1 MNYGAEKPN
10 LATFAELYTTPS
22 MSASDTNIQPDVNE
36 GAVDNKKTAKGDY
49 LTIAGK
55 QINKKKAIIGGATVL
70 AAIAGGIA
78 LYIRGKNK
86 LNILPN
92 EGLKGFFD
100 KNNNLAENVKFEKG
114 KALYADNSPF
124 SGIFKTTNK
133 KGNNIT
139 IEYENGIIKKSL
151 VEGDGGFEKLY
162 TTSDKGEIK
171 AVKINS
177 GENTNE
183 IDLEKIREAV
193 KEKQDAYNDLM
204 NSNILRVKED
214 FDTKYLNA
222 GQKENVDKIK
232 QKITQIEEQYNKDA
246 LEYSRFAYE
255 KELEFREKIPGFQET
270 YKSVMERFNNG
281 EGITLEDGSKVIKDY
296 GPDDK
301 LLKEITLDKHNH
313 LTVTDYENKT
323 RLEGIYN
330 KSQDFFEAKSY
341 FEGYEKTDSN
351 TLKYDRVY
359 ETPQVQSSYVFGY
372 YFNGDERNG
381 KVSFAPILNKY
392 QEEYSC
398 TDGHTIIKKKII
410 LGDSKLSDD
419 TTLLSLEE
427 MKKIASGERVNQQI
441 IPAFSEGCEILPDG
455 TEIYK
460 KKAETYRYG
469 TFDYYTNLKHK
480 PDGQGRQDPSIN
492 GSYDIFLGVEGCTTG
507 STKEETKIRT
517 KILGNNLTLKD
528 LLK

>member
-114 KALYADNSPF
+114 KALYTDNSPF

-183 IDLEKIREAV
+183 IDLEKIRAAV

-204 NSNILRVKED
+204 NSNILRVIED

-232 QKITQIEEQYNKDA
+232 QKIAQIGEQYNKDA
-246 LEYSRFAYE
+246 LEYSRFAFE

-301 LLKEITLDKHNH
+301 LLKEITLNKHDR
-313 LTVTDYENKT
+313 LTVTDYQNKT
-323 RLEGIYN
+323 RLEGRYN
-330 KSQDFFEAKSY
+330 KSQDFFEANRW

-351 TLKYDRVY
+351 TLKYDRMY
-359 ETPQVQSSYVFGY
+359 ETPKNTLIAYFEGY
-372 YFNGDERNG
+372 FDDIDNAFKPLLE
-381 KVSFAPILNKY
+381 KY
-392 QEEYSC
+392 QEGYSLA
-398 TDGHTIIKKKII
+398 DGHTKIKKEVM
-410 LGDSKLSDD
+410 LGRDVASNNN
-419 TTLLSLEE
+419 SLTMEK
-427 MKKIASGERVNQQI
+427 MKKIASGERFDGQI

-455 TEIYK
+455 TEIFK
-460 KKAETYRYG
+460 KKAQHYKNLDSYFE
-469 TFDYYTNLKHK
+469 YYTNLKCK
-480 PDGQGRQDPSIN
+480 ESAKTAPIDRKN
-492 GSYDIFLGVEGCTTG
+492 KTTFDIFLAETYKSVQKFIDEK
-507 STKEETKIRT
+507 TKFNMMQ
-517 KILGNNLTLKD
+517 LGNNLTLKD